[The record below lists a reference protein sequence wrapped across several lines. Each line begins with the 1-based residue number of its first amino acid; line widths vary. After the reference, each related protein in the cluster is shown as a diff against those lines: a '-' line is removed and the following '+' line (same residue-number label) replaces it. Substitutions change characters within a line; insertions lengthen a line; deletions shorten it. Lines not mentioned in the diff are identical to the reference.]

1 MTGDD
6 TDPPAETEARAIRI
20 LAERLERLAGD
31 ATLRGERLVDLSVE
45 NAALKREIDAR
56 YGELA
61 ELTRLLD
68 EAGEEIE
75 KQTDLRKEAEAYA
88 EALTASFFW
97 RLTGPLR
104 RLSRLLRGR
113 R

>member
-61 ELTRLLD
+61 ELTRLLA

-75 KQTDLRKEAEAYA
+75 KQTDLRKEAE
-88 EALTASFFW
+88 EAHAAADGDDKDAAAKL
-97 RLTGPLR
+97 LGD
-104 RLSRLLRGR
+104 LSQLAQDMV
-113 R
+113 